1 MLKKSIKVQSIII
14 FKQRLYIIGFFII
27 FTFVLVNYFN
37 NIKIYNGY
45 DVRQVMNITDVGHL
59 TDDGDAGEDK
69 MEKGAAREQKTAW
82 EIAEFYT
89 KAFQDNLASLNI
101 LPILSVSVSSLVFIL
116 TLGLKLEES

>member
-45 DVRQVMNITDVGHL
+45 DVSQMIHPTKLSLLNTYGKIG
-59 TDDGDAGEDK
+59 
-69 MEKGAAREQKTAW
+69 
-82 EIAEFYT
+82 FY
-89 KAFQDNLASLNI
+89 FMQYF
-101 LPILSVSVSSLVFIL
+101 PFIL
-116 TLGLKLEES
+116 VIPASFSFFPY